1 MSSSSRDGD
10 SKGVNELVCLRRIGA
25 SVHSRNSEITA
36 RPSHHQD
43 CRQADTLDF
52 WTAALFAAEGDGGT
66 RRLFGGSFSSGNTII
81 IIIITKNVC
90 IYSEE
95 ASQIWK
101 HQYYYLKIIN
111 YYAFIL
117 RKLLV

>member
-10 SKGVNELVCLRRIGA
+10 GKGVVCLRRIGA

-36 RPSHHQD
+36 RPRHHQD

-81 IIIITKNVC
+81 IIITKN
-90 IYSEE
+90 IM
-95 ASQIWK
+95 
-101 HQYYYLKIIN
+101 HL
-111 YYAFIL
+111 F
-117 RKLLV
+117 